1 MSKPLKDL
9 RDGLK
14 SLEDA
19 DREFENLAM
28 LEVDLAKLEAACE
41 ANIAE
46 IKKDYA
52 SAINGYL
59 FLRDESVKRLS
70 SFVDGNRSLFQKPR
84 RRKTQWGTY
93 GLTDASKASIMNK
106 DEAIAHCIAND
117 WNDCLKKTIKLLSKP
132 LRDRLIA
139 GENCPG
145 ARLLTGDVAG
155 YTVKKE
161 LLDKAAGRR
170 PQTESP
176 EASSLKPQA

>member
-28 LEVDLAKLEAACE
+28 LEIDIAKIEAACE
-41 ANIAE
+41 KKLAE
-46 IKKDYA
+46 VKA
-52 SAINGYL
+52 ESARILDGYQVM
-59 FLRDESVKRLS
+59 RDASVKRLA

-93 GLTDASKASIMNK
+93 GLTDASKAKVTNK
-106 DEAIAHCIAND
+106 DEAIKHCIAND
-117 WNDCLKKTIKLLSKP
+117 WNDCLKKTIRLLSKP
-132 LRDRLIA
+132 LRDRLQA
-139 GENCPG
+139 GETCPG

-161 LLDKAAGRR
+161 LMDTAK
-170 PQTESP
+170 
-176 EASSLKPQA
+176 KI

>member
-14 SLEDA
+14 SLEEA

-28 LEVDLAKLEAACE
+28 LEIDIAKIEAACE
-41 ANIAE
+41 KKLADVKAE
-46 IKKDYA
+46 YA
-52 SAINGYL
+52 RTLDG
-59 FLRDESVKRLS
+59 FTVMRDASVKRLS

-93 GLTDASKASIMNK
+93 GLTDASKAQINDK
-106 DEAIAHCIAND
+106 DAAINHCVSNG
-117 WNDCLKKTIKLLSKP
+117 WKDCIKTTLTLLSKP
-132 LRDRLIA
+132 LRDRLQA
-139 GENCPG
+139 GDTCPG

-161 LLDKAAGRR
+161 LLDSA
-170 PQTESP
+170 T
-176 EASSLKPQA
+176 SSLKPTA